1 MSLILDEQFLS
12 GFVTQSELDAYTG
25 RLAAARER
33 LHTPDGR
40 PRAGAPSR
48 VIPERNSSRL
58 WKPQPGQSGK
68 RRTSCW

>member
-33 LHTPDGR
+33 LHTPDG
-40 PRAGAPSR
+40 
-48 VIPERNSSRL
+48 
-58 WKPQPGQSGK
+58 QPKG
-68 RRTSCW
+68 

>member
-33 LHTPDGR
+33 LHTPDG
-40 PRAGAPSR
+40 
-48 VIPERNSSRL
+48 
-58 WKPQPGQSGK
+58 QPKGW
-68 RRTSCW
+68 RTLPCDTGEELL